1 MDLYLL
7 LRFFHHIGY
16 ILVGG
21 GLAAVFISEWRGYSA
36 TRTVA
41 FSEAAYYT
49 AILYDYVVVPGALTQ
64 VITGPLLIWTLGY
77 NYFETPWLTAMWGLF
92 VFEFIEGNTLTR
104 VQFRR
109 TLNVS
114 RSLAENE
121 PLTDEMRGRARTF
134 IGRLTHFLDVPLFTV
149 IVYCGVARPESW
161 LAVLSAIGAGIS
173 AALVLM
179 AVVPPL
185 AERIG
190 QAAARPSQ
198 REARL

>member
-1 MDLYLL
+1 MDLYLV

-36 TRTVA
+36 TRTAA
-41 FSEAAYYT
+41 FTESAFYT

-64 VITGPLLIWTLGY
+64 VVTGPLLIWTLGY
-77 NYFETPWLTAMWGLF
+77 NYFDTPWLTGMWGLF
-92 VFEFIEGNTLTR
+92 LFEFIEGNTLTR

-109 TLNVS
+109 TLKVS
-114 RSLAENE
+114 RSLPEGE
-121 PLTDEMRGRARTF
+121 PLTDEIRGRARTF
-134 IGRLTHFLDVPLFTV
+134 IGRLAHFLDVPLFTV
-149 IVYCGVARPESW
+149 IVYCGVARPDSW
-161 LAVLSAIGAGIS
+161 LEVGSAIGIGIA

-179 AVVPPL
+179 SVVPPL

-190 QAAARPSQ
+190 GVVPKPS
-198 REARL
+198 L